1 MLSFSLEIG
10 ARDGVKQYMEDL
22 MAFFAIYN
30 TQQMHNQLIPLEKTK
45 QRKKKKKRI
54 PKHSF

>member
-30 TQQMHNQLIPLEKTK
+30 TQQMHNQLIPLERQNKG
-45 QRKKKKKRI
+45 KKKI